1 MRYVVL
7 LRGINVGGRNKVP
20 MAALRELLADTFEG
34 VQTYI
39 QSGNLLLDSDLTA
52 TDVAAQIERLLPT
65 AFKLDSQL
73 IRTLVLDADAYLE
86 VIKGAPPGFGAD
98 PEKYRYDVA
107 FYMGVT
113 AAEVEPHIPVNPEV
127 DDVVVG
133 ERAFYHRRVAALASR
148 SRVNKIVG
156 TPVYPSL
163 TIRNW
168 RTTTTLGEMLRAAGG
183 RHGAMS

>member
-20 MAALRELLADTFEG
+20 MVALKGHLADTFEG
-34 VQTYI
+34 VQSYI
-39 QSGNLLLDSDLTA
+39 QSGNLILDSDLDA
-52 TDVAAQIERLLPT
+52 TGVASHIERLLPT
-65 AFKLDSQL
+65 AFVLESPL
-73 IRTLVLDADAYLE
+73 VRALVLDADAYRDVVE
-86 VIKGAPPGFGAD
+86 GAPPKFGAD

-113 AAEVEPHIPVNPEV
+113 AAEVEPHIPINPEV

-148 SRVNKIVG
+148 SRVNKISG

-168 RTTTTLGEMLRAAGG
+168 RTTSTLGQMLAPQ
-183 RHGAMS
+183 

>member
-20 MAALRELLADTFEG
+20 MAALRERLAGTYDG

-39 QSGNLLLDSDLTA
+39 QSGNLLLDSDLGA
-52 TDVAAQIERLLPT
+52 AGVAAEIEKLLPT
-65 AFKLDSQL
+65 AFELDSQL
-73 IRTLVLDADAYLE
+73 IRALVLDSDAYRE
-86 VIKGAPPGFGAD
+86 VIDGAPRGFGAD
-98 PEKYRYDVA
+98 PEKYRYDVG

-113 AAEVEPHIPVNPEV
+113 AAEVEPHIPVNPDV
-127 DDVVVG
+127 DDVLVG

-148 SRVNKIVG
+148 SRVNKIIG

-163 TIRNW
+163 TLRNW
-168 RTTTTLGEMLRAAGG
+168 RTTTKLGEMLLAAPQD
-183 RHGAMS
+183 AS

>member
-20 MAALRELLADTFEG
+20 MAALKGLLADTFEG
-34 VQTYI
+34 VQSYI
-39 QSGNLLLDSDLTA
+39 QSGNLILEADGRAS
-52 TDVAAQIERLLPT
+52 DVAAHIERVLPT
-65 AFKLDSQL
+65 GFDLESPS
-73 IRTLVLDADAYLE
+73 IRALVLDSEAYRE
-86 VIKGAPPGFGAD
+86 VLAGAPSGFGAD
-98 PEKYRYDVA
+98 PETYRYDVA

-113 AAEVEPHIPVNPEV
+113 AGEVEPHIPVNPEV
-127 DDVVVG
+127 DDVLVG

-168 RTTTTLGEMLRAAGG
+168 RTTTRLGEMLGSAPTSGTTAG
-183 RHGAMS
+183 